1 MRHLNLKYIISSLSF
16 VYFQYILYC
25 DSAQC
30 GQLTTSD
37 DCNKNPSF
45 DWSDLATPPCFCA
58 ADAPLDIM
66 FMIDESNSM
75 KLAGFSKARNYTA
88 DMIRDGVSES
98 SNIHIGKFSK
108 SMKWAYQYCDDQSDK
123 AVIEQAARNTPYQ
136 NQGNTRMC

>member
-1 MRHLNLKYIISSLSF
+1 MQHRNISNIISLLLL
-16 VYFQYILYC
+16 VYYIRNC

-37 DCNKNPSF
+37 DCNKNPSC
-45 DWSDLATPPCFCA
+45 DWSASANPPCYCA

-75 KLAGFSKARNYTA
+75 KIEGFELARNYTA

-108 SMKWAYQYCDDQSDK
+108 KMRYAYRFWDNQTDK
-123 AVIEQAARNTPYQ
+123 AVVEQAARNTPYQ
-136 NQGNTRMC
+136 NQGATRMC